1 MSISVQ
7 ECPRWKTQALAGG
20 NVRSSE
26 SVTPGHP
33 DMLMDVMADKI
44 LDTAYACLD
53 EQLEVWR
60 QTGDPK
66 SEYINRGNV
75 RVAIDGL
82 VKGNEEGGTLSLA
95 GEITLPDGIV
105 PDYEGVVRETIKT
118 IGYDDPNAGFW
129 YGLPDLNFHITKQS
143 ENIAAGVNDGG
154 GKIKGAGDQGICF
167 GYATNEHLSLMP
179 LPLQCAHEITAGLT
193 AARKKFPWLKP
204 DGKSQ
209 VGVNYINGKPTDIT
223 HVTLAAAHDARHRL
237 IDVRYDLYN
246 EVIIPVLDQFGFK
259 LPISER
265 ELLSATGPIIINGA
279 GPWCD
284 KWGPL
289 ADSGEVGRKIDV
301 VTYGGAA
308 PHGGGALSGKDPSK
322 VDRSGKYAARYIA
335 ARLVDEGFADRFQ
348 LGLSF
353 SIGQPEPDSIYIETF
368 GTEHRTWN
376 ETVHR
381 ISEILDLS
389 VAGIIDGLNLL
400 HISYAPTALRHFGNP
415 EFPWEKFG
423 NRS

>member
-143 ENIAAGVNDGG
+143 ENIAAGV
-154 GKIKGAGDQGICF
+154 
-167 GYATNEHLSLMP
+167 T
-179 LPLQCAHEITAGLT
+179 T

-259 LPISER
+259 LPISEH
-265 ELLSATGPIIINGA
+265 ELLSATGTIIINGA

-415 EFPWEKFG
+415 ELPCEKMG
-423 NRS
+423 SRT